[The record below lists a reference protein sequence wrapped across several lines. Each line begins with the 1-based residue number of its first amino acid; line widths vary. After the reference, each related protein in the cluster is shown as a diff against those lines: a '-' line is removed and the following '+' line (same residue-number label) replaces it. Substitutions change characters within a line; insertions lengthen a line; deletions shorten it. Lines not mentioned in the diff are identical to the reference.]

1 MIDEFLKK
9 YMFYKPS
16 YSRNLLAGWIQ
27 ELLNSITPPSNDRPA
42 LDALTTSE
50 VLDLTYLDGIELNSA
65 ISANA
70 LFPAYTEIEEAR
82 KGYGAA
88 SAFEV
93 VFPVRAEGKPW
104 KVEINLRGGQPSM
117 LGIWRGM
124 AFRKKVNLDLP
135 DVMLNPVINGTQ
147 YELKEQQ
154 GDRLQRLAGPLAP
167 IQESFSVEIT
177 EPAGKESKSLVLPPS
192 DDVYAYL
199 DEHGNLHHQIDNG
212 NLVALENVPQESN
225 YFYLRNKRLAS
236 HYEFELSW
244 QSQEPGVFRLI
255 FALRNVTTQQP
266 STTSS
271 DELLSTLVLPH
282 VQINFGN
289 AQAIFPAQQYAE
301 AKKQF
306 LNLSEEERRE
316 ESRRR
321 LYQVSQSGCIATI
334 NPQNSSQVSLTS
346 FGVFD
351 IPREIAAA
359 GPLVSEVTLSPDN
372 LLSEMPGHSKEA
384 RAFVSQHWS
393 SIQAVLLAAA
403 SAFGIERFRE
413 FQWEAIAAGI
423 ELQATGRQK
432 VTTIVRAPTS
442 AGKTV
447 VFMVNA
453 AISSLCQEFR
463 STSVLLFP
471 TRLLNEDMFRR
482 LILFVYHLRQ
492 RIPEIAPTGGILV
505 GTSDPL
511 YKIQLKPEIGEVM
524 FHYGKC
530 PACQASS
537 LSAREISEPV
547 PRIIPTC
554 DQCGHQVDYMY
565 NSREA
570 TNYLPDLLIA
580 TPDKLFYEATASN
593 YESYRYPLFGAPA
606 VRCNSC
612 GRATADYN
620 LQLKPEKRQC
630 RQNKCTGVFDGD
642 VFVKPIKYIGF
653 DEVHSL
659 YGETA
664 TYLSVFLATLEG
676 LQRGLTSDRE
686 LFVRYEAATATI
698 ANETELL
705 QALTRRDNAKGE
717 ILAIPSSDRL
727 RDSFTIDTS
736 ATRQRIL
743 ITLPSKIT
751 TRDAFIRAVLNSY
764 IQLRYL
770 TGSTLQDQLQAAGN
784 ANAWDFIL
792 GYVFKKQ
799 DGLDLQRALRDFFRN
814 HFGEN
819 LKIDFL
825 SGEAPKNQISHILQ
839 KALDGELDILL
850 ANLVVSLGIDIH
862 GLNHMFMFGVP
873 RGFTEFVQTAGRT
886 GRGDHP
892 GHVSILLVPHATRDT
907 YLYRHFHAILT
918 DVSGYYDVLPV
929 QSSNLYCSEE
939 IFGNVAK
946 AFLSAACIKYG
957 VWTNSRGIN
966 EVKQKVRSIERP
978 IINALCN
985 NPELINETA
994 TLVRRKYS
1002 QLGDEI
1008 TSQGKFLSEL
1018 MRNPQQNWLIYSL
1031 RGRSGYTIKVSCRD
1045 QLLLELLSGDSDI
1058 EEIDESIEGGNGNE

>member
-1 MIDEFLKK
+1 
-9 YMFYKPS
+9 MFYKPS

-27 ELLNSITPPSNDRPA
+27 ELLNSITPASNDRPA

-50 VLDLTYLDGIELNSA
+50 ILDLTYLESVELSSA

-70 LFPAYTEIEEAR
+70 LFPAYTELEESR

-93 VFPVRAEGKPW
+93 IFPVQAEGKPW
-104 KVEINLRGGQPSM
+104 TVEIILRGGQSSM
-117 LGIWRGM
+117 LSIWKGKVL
-124 AFRKKVNLDLP
+124 RKKIGVDLP
-135 DVMLNPVINGTQ
+135 EIMLNPVINGTQ
-147 YELKEQQ
+147 YELKESQ
-154 GDRLQRLAGPLAP
+154 GNRLQKLAGHLIP

-177 EPAGKESKSLVLPPS
+177 EAAGKESKSLIFPPS
-192 DDVYAYL
+192 NDVYAYL
-199 DEHGNLHHQIDNG
+199 DEHGNLHHQIDQD
-212 NLVALENVPQESN
+212 NLTPLENVPQESN
-225 YFYLRNKRLAS
+225 YYYLRNKRLAS
-236 HYEFELSW
+236 QYELEVSW
-244 QSQEPGVFRLI
+244 QSQKPGVFRLA
-255 FALRNVTTQQP
+255 FALRNVTTQNP
-266 STTSS
+266 SSTSS
-271 DELLSTLVLPH
+271 DELLSTLILPH
-282 VQINFGN
+282 VQINLLN
-289 AQAIFPAQQYAE
+289 AKALFPAQQYAE
-301 AKKQF
+301 AKEQF
-306 LNLSEEERRE
+306 LNLSENERQE
-316 ESRRR
+316 ESKRR
-321 LYQVSQSGCIATI
+321 LYQVSQSGCIAAI
-334 NPQNSSQVSLTS
+334 NPQNSSQVSLTT

-351 IPREIAAA
+351 IPREISAD
-359 GPLVSEVTLSPDN
+359 GPLISEVTASPDS
-372 LLSEMPGHSKEA
+372 LLAEMPGHSDKA
-384 RAFVSQHWS
+384 RIFVSHYWDL
-393 SIQAVLLAAA
+393 IQAVLLAAA
-403 SAFGIERFRE
+403 DAFGIERLRE
-413 FQWEAIAAGI
+413 FQWEAIVAGI

-442 AGKTV
+442 AGKTI

-453 AISSLCQEFR
+453 AISSLCQESR

-482 LILFVYHLRQ
+482 LILFVYYLRQ
-492 RIPEIAPTGGILV
+492 RTPGTAPTGGIMV

-511 YKIQLKPEIGEVM
+511 YKVQLKPAIGEVM
-524 FHYGKC
+524 FHYGRC
-530 PACQASS
+530 PACQAPSLLAQESS
-537 LSAREISEPV
+537 ESV
-547 PRIIPTC
+547 PRILPSC
-554 DQCGHQVDYMY
+554 SKCGHQVDYMY
-565 NSREA
+565 NSREV

-593 YESYRYPLFGAPA
+593 FESYKYPLFGAPS

-612 GRATADYN
+612 NRVMADYN
-620 LQLKPEKRQC
+620 LQLKPQKRQC
-630 RQNKCTGVFDGD
+630 GQNNCLGTFEGNP
-642 VFVKPIKYIGF
+642 FVKPIKYIGF

-664 TYLSVFLATLEG
+664 TYLSVFLATLEN
-676 LQRGLTSDRE
+676 LQRGLTSDKE
-686 LFVRYEAATATI
+686 LFIRYEAATATI

-705 QALTRRDNAKGE
+705 EALTRRKDSSGE
-717 ILAIPSSDRL
+717 ILAIPSNDRL
-727 RDSFTIDTS
+727 RESFTIDTR

-743 ITLPSKIT
+743 ITLPSKIS

-764 IQLRYL
+764 IQLRHL
-770 TGSTLQDQLQAAGN
+770 TSSTLQDELGAIDGN

-799 DGLDLQRALRDFFRN
+799 DGLDFQRALRDYFRN
-814 HFGEN
+814 HFEEN

-886 GRGDHP
+886 GRGKNP

-929 QSSNLYCSEE
+929 QSSNLHCSEE

-946 AFLSAACIKYG
+946 AFLSAACMKYG
-957 VWTNSRGIN
+957 EWTNSKGVN
-966 EVKQKVRSIERP
+966 EVKRKVQIQRP
-978 IINALCN
+978 IIGALCN
-985 NPELINETA
+985 VPELISETA
-994 TLVRRKYS
+994 QLVNRKYN

-1008 TSQGKFLSEL
+1008 TTQGKFLSDL
-1018 MRNPQQNWLIYSL
+1018 MKDPQQNWLMYSL

-1045 QLLLELLSGDSDI
+1045 QLLLELLAKDSDI
-1058 EEIDESIEGGNGNE
+1058 EEAIESIDGGNENE

>member
-1 MIDEFLKK
+1 
-9 YMFYKPS
+9 MFYKPS

-50 VLDLTYLDGIELNSA
+50 ISDLTYLDSIDLSSA

-70 LFPAYTEIEEAR
+70 LFPAYTEIEESR
-82 KGYGAA
+82 RGYGAA

-93 VFPVRAEGKPW
+93 MFPVRTEGEPW
-104 KVEINLRGGQPSM
+104 KVEVHLRGGQPSM
-117 LGIWRGM
+117 LGIWRGL
-124 AFRKKVNLDLP
+124 AFRKNVGVDLP

-147 YELKEQQ
+147 YELKESQ

-167 IQESFSVEIT
+167 VQESFSVEIA
-177 EPAGKESKSLVLPPS
+177 ELAGRESKSLILPPL
-192 DDVYAYL
+192 DDVYAYI
-199 DEHGNLHHQIDNG
+199 DQHGNLHHQLNDG

-225 YFYLRNKRLAS
+225 YHYLRNKRLS
-236 HYEFELSW
+236 SRYEFELSW
-244 QSQEPGVFRLI
+244 QSGEPGIFRI
-255 FALRNVTTQQP
+255 VFALRNITAQRQ
-266 STTSS
+266 SATSS
-271 DELLSTLVLPH
+271 DELLSTLILPH
-282 VQINFGN
+282 VQINLVN
-289 AQAIFPAQQYAE
+289 AQAIFPAQQYAQ
-301 AKKQF
+301 AKEQF
-306 LNLSEEERRE
+306 LNLDEEERRE

-334 NPQNSSQVSLTS
+334 NPQNSSQVSLTT

-351 IPREIAAA
+351 IPREIPAD
-359 GPLVSEVTLSPDN
+359 GPLVSEVTSSPDS
-372 LLSEMPGHSKEA
+372 LLAEMPGHSAEA
-384 RAFVSQHWS
+384 RTFVSQHWT

-403 SAFGIERFRE
+403 SAFDILRFRE
-413 FQWEAIAAGI
+413 FQWEAISAGI

-442 AGKTV
+442 AGKTI

-453 AISSLCQEFR
+453 AISSLCQETR

-482 LILFVYHLRQ
+482 LIQFVYHLRQ

-530 PACQASS
+530 PACQDSS
-537 LSAREISEPV
+537 LSARENLDPL
-547 PRIIPTC
+547 PRVLPTC
-554 DQCGHQVDYMY
+554 DKCGHQVDYMY

-570 TNYLPDLLIA
+570 INYLPDLLIA

-593 YESYRYPLFGAPA
+593 FEAYKYPLFGAPA
-606 VRCNSC
+606 VRCDSC
-612 GRATADYN
+612 GQVLADYI

-630 RQNKCTGVFDGD
+630 GRNKCKGRLDGN

-664 TYLSVFLATLEG
+664 TYLSVFLATLEN

-705 QALTRRDNAKGE
+705 QALTRRNDAKGE
-717 ILAIPSSDRL
+717 ILAIPSNDRL
-727 RDSFTIDTS
+727 RDSFTIDTQ

-743 ITLPSKIT
+743 ITLPSKVS

-770 TGSTLQDQLQAAGN
+770 AGSTLQDQLGAAGSPD
-784 ANAWDFIL
+784 AWNFIL

-799 DGLDLQRALRDFFRN
+799 DGLDFQRALRDFFRN
-814 HFGEN
+814 HFGAN
-819 LKIDFL
+819 LRIDFL

-886 GRGDHP
+886 GRGDSP
-892 GHVSILLVPHATRDT
+892 GHVSILLVPSATRDT

-946 AFLSAACIKYG
+946 AFLSAACMKYG

-966 EVKQKVRSIERP
+966 EIKQKVRIDRP
-978 IINALCN
+978 IIGALCN
-985 NPELINETA
+985 TPELLTETSR
-994 TLVRRKYS
+994 LVNRKYS

-1008 TSQGKFLSEL
+1008 TAQGKFLSEL
-1018 MRNPQQNWLIYSL
+1018 MRDPQQNWLIYSL

-1045 QLLLELLSGDSDI
+1045 QLLMELLSGDSDT
-1058 EEIDESIEGGNGNE
+1058 EETDESANGGNGNE